1 MNPKKRLS
9 ALVEAELLQA
19 AVDAV
24 ERGEAPTVSAW
35 VNDALRSKAER
46 DRRARALAEFVRAY
60 ETEHGEITPDEMRE
74 AMRAARGRT
83 RVVRGAS
90 LNHSR

>member
-1 MNPKKRLS
+1 MTSKKRLS
-9 ALVEAELLQA
+9 ALVESELLQA
-19 AVDAV
+19 AEDAV

-35 VNDALRSKAER
+35 VNDALRSKAEP
-46 DRRARALAEFVRAY
+46 DRRGRALAEFVRAY
-60 ETEHGEITPDEMRE
+60 EAEHGEITPDEMQE
-74 AMRAARGRT
+74 ALRAARGRT